1 MNDNKSELTCGLNY
15 EAEYYRLNEELEKMR
30 ADRDYLQEELK
41 VCDWERHWL
50 NGFKSAVEI
59 IFGKRN
65 NCE

>member
-1 MNDNKSELTCGLNY
+1 MRDNERVSLNY
-15 EAEYYRLNEELEKMR
+15 EAEYYRLKEEFENMR
-30 ADRDYLQEELK
+30 ADRDHLQEELK
-41 VCDWERHWL
+41 VCDRERHWL